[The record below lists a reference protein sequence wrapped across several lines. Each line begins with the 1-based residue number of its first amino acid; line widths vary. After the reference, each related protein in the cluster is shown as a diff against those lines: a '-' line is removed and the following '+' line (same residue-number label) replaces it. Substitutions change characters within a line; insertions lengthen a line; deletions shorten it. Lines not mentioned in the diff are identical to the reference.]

1 MARATIYK
9 ELDEVSAPES
19 LPEIGVHSGDR
30 GVVVE
35 VFDRP
40 TRAVMVEYAD
50 LEGQTKATVLYSWNL
65 ERVFEVVPERSS

>member
-1 MARATIYK
+1 MARATAYK
-9 ELDEVSAPES
+9 ELDEVYAPEA
-19 LPEIGVHSGDR
+19 LPEIEVRHGDR

-40 TRAVMVEYAD
+40 TRAVMVEYTD
-50 LEGQTKATVLYSWNL
+50 SEGQTKATVFYSSNL